1 MTKRKRTEIELANP
15 TPEVN
20 SRADTTELIVPTGVD
35 ANAPREELMVVV
47 EPVSEQVAGNP
58 PLVQLLTQLK
68 RTGSLQAPF
77 GTCCGKL
84 ISSCGD

>member
-35 ANAPREELMVVV
+35 ANAPRGELMVVA
-47 EPVSEQVAGNP
+47 EPVFVQVATESPTGATTDP
-58 PLVQLLTQLK
+58 VEADGWPSCPFWDLLRQVGFQLW
-68 RTGSLQAPF
+68 
-77 GTCCGKL
+77 
-84 ISSCGD
+84 